1 MIKKT
6 MTYEDFNGVERKED
20 FYFHM
25 TEAELMEWET
35 SLDGGLSGAINK
47 ILELQDTKELMKI
60 FKELITK
67 SYGEKSP
74 DGRRFV
80 KNKDILESFTQTQAF
95 SDLYM
100 ELATDDKAAAEFING
115 LIPKSLMDKVN
126 AVKKENA

>member
-6 MTYEDFNGVERKED
+6 MTYVEFNGVERKED
-20 FYFHM
+20 FYLHM

-35 SLDGGLSGAINK
+35 SIDGGLSGAINK
-47 ILELQDTKELMKI
+47 ILELQDTKGLMNT
-60 FKELITK
+60 FKMLITK

-74 DGRRFV
+74 DGRRFI
-80 KNKDILESFTQTQAF
+80 KSPELLESFIQTQAF

-126 AVKKENA
+126 AVQKENA

>member
-6 MTYEDFNGVERKED
+6 MTYVDFNGVERKED

-35 SLDGGLSGAINK
+35 SIDGGLSGAINK
-47 ILELQDTKELMKI
+47 ILELQDTKGLMNT
-60 FKELITK
+60 FKMLITK

-74 DGRRFV
+74 DGRRFI
-80 KNKDILESFTQTQAF
+80 KSPELLESFIQTQAF

-126 AVKKENA
+126 AVQKENA